1 MNVKNESSRSIN
13 NGATIIQ
20 KGFVMRRSKLIW
32 YWQDFLENEFV
43 TEFSCSNLIFVC
55 FNVAPLDTAGD
66 IVQRISDRLG
76 LNPIDGWA
84 LYQVLDSSLDLIC
97 SSVVEFTVGRVRSRL
112 KRLLKN
118 ELIKKISLFFVSHLV
133 VELILRDQN
142 WLLN

>member
-1 MNVKNESSRSIN
+1 M
-13 NGATIIQ
+13 
-20 KGFVMRRSKLIW
+20 
-32 YWQDFLENEFV
+32 

-142 WLLN
+142 